1 MAENEESK
9 KQVSKEFVESVK
21 KYIDIDDKLKILK
34 SQTKLLTGDKKEHEN
49 YILNYLH
56 SIEENVIDIAGGK
69 LRRNISK
76 TQSPL
81 KKELIQK
88 TLLDIIGD
96 NNKATTITD
105 QIINSRPIVERVTLK
120 RTKCK
125 ESI

>member
-1 MAENEESK
+1 MAENDESK

-34 SQTKLLTGDKKEHEN
+34 TQTKLLTGDKKEHEN

-88 TLLDIIGD
+88 TLLDIVGD
-96 NNKATTITD
+96 NNKATAMTD
-105 QIINSRPIVERVTLK
+105 QIINSRPMVERITLK

-125 ESI
+125 DNV